1 MEIIQ
6 EKEIDNSNE
15 PDKVLAVHP
24 IDHDIQPPYVPLMR
38 PQAVVSTQGTN
49 NLNNNLLLSRTTATL
64 EEKTSTCHI
73 FSGKSETIDPS
84 YTNPNSSE
92 EHTSDDNS
100 DYENRAEKNWSS
112 VKSLKKKRRTPGV
125 FQPSCVPGI
134 SGDCGEEF
142 KKAAA
147 AYQNAL
153 RANDG
158 ALPTSGFMR
167 EETEKCN
174 SMNNVWGS
182 VIREDT
188 LTSELTSITVGRK
201 SAKLLS
207 SDRGSEAYE
216 YAFGTSSRKPVK
228 REQIKFDREVTE
240 KELDMDLDQ
249 YWKKEPED
257 LVNSENMDTSKQ
269 RKNNA
274 ICGGKKRAATERSKN
289 MNKKS
294 KGEAKVDS
302 IRELPTI
309 QPGEQ
314 MIIPDL
320 SRNFIDILIAQ
331 NATVNAEITNSL
343 SSYNSFSVGKELAK
357 HLNEPKAALIIGV
370 VDLVGGQVVYEL
382 FQKTQ
387 KIEAE
392 GGMMIKNGARRRTPG
407 GVFLHLLR
415 EINDDPRVDPK
426 KVKQFFAQSQRNDFH
441 QNNKKYHHS
450 KNHQQKDKGYNRDAN
465 RHPYRKNHPN
475 SYQRRPHL
483 GEEGPEKEDSF
494 QKELEALKK
503 LSQKVKGEREKVKS
517 NTAES
522 LVHGVDMENEDGN
535 QSLEEEIKPLPD
547 ILTSISNQM
556 TGNIAPKCNAASK
569 RENALEKTGAIAS
582 TSTKIVA
589 HHDLLASCQPST
601 SNLSGYVRS
610 NITNPSSQLDNF
622 EEPEAPPN
630 SVERV
635 DRTIST
641 YEDDLLADFS
651 TEDIDLF

>member
-1 MEIIQ
+1 MSPKQSKRSFISFIPRR
-6 EKEIDNSNE
+6 KIGSRGCLGSLSNSN
-15 PDKVLAVHP
+15 L
-24 IDHDIQPPYVPLMR
+24 PL
-38 PQAVVSTQGTN
+38 
-49 NLNNNLLLSRTTATL
+49 
-64 EEKTSTCHI
+64 I
-73 FSGKSETIDPS
+73 F
-84 YTNPNSSE
+84 
-92 EHTSDDNS
+92 HF
-100 DYENRAEKNWSS
+100 R
-112 VKSLKKKRRTPGV
+112 
-125 FQPSCVPGI
+125 
-134 SGDCGEEF
+134 
-142 KKAAA
+142 
-147 AYQNAL
+147 
-153 RANDG
+153 
-158 ALPTSGFMR
+158 
-167 EETEKCN
+167 
-174 SMNNVWGS
+174 
-182 VIREDT
+182 
-188 LTSELTSITVGRK
+188 
-201 SAKLLS
+201 
-207 SDRGSEAYE
+207 
-216 YAFGTSSRKPVK
+216 
-228 REQIKFDREVTE
+228 
-240 KELDMDLDQ
+240 
-249 YWKKEPED
+249 
-257 LVNSENMDTSKQ
+257 
-269 RKNNA
+269 
-274 ICGGKKRAATERSKN
+274 
-289 MNKKS
+289 
-294 KGEAKVDS
+294 
-302 IRELPTI
+302 
-309 QPGEQ
+309 
-314 MIIPDL
+314 
-320 SRNFIDILIAQ
+320 
-331 NATVNAEITNSL
+331 
-343 SSYNSFSVGKELAK
+343 
-357 HLNEPKAALIIGV
+357 LIIGV

-450 KNHQQKDKGYNRDAN
+450 KNNQQKDKGYNRDAN